1 MSFLGI
7 DLGTGSLKA
16 AIVDEHGREQAVSSV
31 AYAFDTPRAGWAEI
45 AVETWWSALVEALAR
60 LPRHL
65 RDDVRAIGLS
75 GQMHGVVLLDAH
87 GEPVRPALLW
97 PDSRALDLLDAW
109 PEPQPNPVAPGMAG
123 PLLRWIVLHEPQT
136 ARRTR
141 WAVQPKDWL
150 RVALGGAFATDP
162 SDACATALAS
172 PAGVWDAALLER
184 LGIPREWFAPLAP
197 SYAAAGVL
205 SQRAAQAL
213 GLRAGIVLA
222 TGAADTPCAAL
233 GSGLAQDGDALLTT
247 GTGGQIV
254 VLASGEPVAVKGLH
268 RYRAASDHWYRM
280 AAMQNV
286 GIALERVRGWLSYEW
301 VDAYREAFGDAVA
314 DVSGA
319 VSGGAANGKSAG
331 SVSGAPGEP
340 MSAVS
345 SASFGA
351 SADTPTGAD
360 LGADSNAAL
369 SAAPT
374 RTTRPATH
382 GESRASSGLT
392 FLPYLTGERTPWL
405 NPQARGGWLGLS
417 LEHTRGAMMR
427 AAFEGV
433 AFSLRAG
440 LDAVRSSGATVTA
453 LKLAGGGSVD
463 PRWRQLLADA
473 LGVEL
478 HAVDCPNAAPRGAAI
493 LGGLA
498 SGHWHA
504 RDLAALAPGATRVA
518 GPRGDA
524 ALAERYARFVDLYG
538 RVEPWFGGTTQ
549 REAR

>member
-31 AYAFDTPRAGWAEI
+31 AYALDTPHAGWAEI
-45 AVETWWSALVEALAR
+45 DVRTWWRALVDAIAG
-60 LPRHL
+60 LPRDL
-65 RDDVRAIGLS
+65 RDGVRAIGLS
-75 GQMHGVVLLDAH
+75 GQMHGVVLTDAA
-87 GEPVRPALLW
+87 GEAVRPAMLW

-123 PLLRWIVLHEPQT
+123 PLLRWLVRHEQQT

-141 WAVQPKDWL
+141 WALQPKDWL
-150 RVALGGAFATDP
+150 RVALGGARVTDA

-172 PAGVWDAALLER
+172 PAGVWDTALLAR
-184 LGIPREWFAPLAP
+184 LDIPREWFAPLAA
-197 SYAAAGVL
+197 SYAASGAL
-205 SQRAAQAL
+205 SPRAAQAL

-222 TGAADTPCAAL
+222 TGAGDTPCAAL
-233 GSGLAQDGDALLTT
+233 GSGLAHAGDALLTT
-247 GTGGQIV
+247 GSGGQIV
-254 VLASGEPVAVKGLH
+254 VLANDEPAASRGLH

-301 VDAYREAFGDAVA
+301 ADAYREAFGDAVSPA
-314 DVSGA
+314 SSNA
-319 VSGGAANGKSAG
+319 TNANDATNT
-331 SVSGAPGEP
+331 
-340 MSAVS
+340 
-345 SASFGA
+345 
-351 SADTPTGAD
+351 SADD
-360 LGADSNAAL
+360 
-369 SAAPT
+369 
-374 RTTRPATH
+374 
-382 GESRASSGLT
+382 RASDPADAMLQASSSLT
-392 FLPYLTGERTPWL
+392 FLPYLSGERTPWL

-433 AFSLRAG
+433 AFSLRVG
-440 LDAVRSSGATVTA
+440 LDAIRASGAPVTA

-463 PRWRQLLADA
+463 ARWRQLLADA
-473 LGVEL
+473 LDVEL

-498 SGHWHA
+498 CGHWQPGE
-504 RDLAALAPGATRVA
+504 LAGLAPGATRVA
-518 GPRGDA
+518 APRGDA
-524 ALAERYARFVDLYG
+524 ALAERYARFIELYA
-538 RVEPWFGGTTQ
+538 RVEPWFGGTPH
-549 REAR
+549 RGAR